1 MRKILCF
8 LLIACMLLSVTGC
21 QKEENIPE
29 NAVAVYYKKAAH
41 DYGAEDGMIGK
52 AHLDAA
58 GHEKDYPY
66 LIRAYLQSSP
76 GEKFASTFPDG
87 VKLVRFNLESST
99 AKVTLSSH
107 MADCTGMDLTI
118 ALTCLTKT
126 IMAMTCCKE
135 VIFNATDTLLHGEK
149 FVTLNA
155 DSFLLADT
163 SGPEQN

>member
-1 MRKILCF
+1 MRKFLCF
-8 LLIACMLLSVTGC
+8 ILIACVLLAVAGC
-21 QKEENIPE
+21 HKEETIPQHS
-29 NAVAVYYKKAAH
+29 VAVYYKKTAH

-52 AHLDAA
+52 AYLDAS
-58 GHEKDYPY
+58 GHENDYSH
-66 LIRAYLQSSP
+66 LIDAYLQSSP
-76 GEKFASTFPDG
+76 GEEFASTFPSG
-87 VKLVRFNLESST
+87 VKLVRFRLESST

-126 IMAMTCCKE
+126 IMSMTGCQE

-149 FVTLNA
+149 FVTLNT

-163 SGPEQN
+163 GGSEQN